1 MTDLSKLSRRERQIM
16 QVVFARKGATVR
28 EICAQ
33 LPEPPTPMAVRRMLA
48 ILQERGHL
56 KRIKRGREF
65 VYLPRHSKTRA
76 GLRALRQVLATFFDG
91 SVNAALATHLEQP
104 GADLSDE
111 ELLRL
116 RQLIDEL
123 QRRADRGERN

>member
-1 MTDLSKLSRRERQIM
+1 VDLNPRYSR
-16 QVVFARKGATVR
+16 
-28 EICAQ
+28 
-33 LPEPPTPMAVRRMLA
+33 P
-48 ILQERGHL
+48 GH
-56 KRIKRGREF
+56 
-65 VYLPRHSKTRA
+65 
-76 GLRALRQVLATFFDG
+76 DG
-91 SVNAALATHLEQP
+91 KVKVNAALATHLEQP